1 MELIE
6 NLAKATNAKIAVT
19 PVVKHLCK
27 LENPLYLGITGVA
40 GHKNLLE
47 YAKTFKGIIII
58 GTTLSL
64 MTRFGLEQYLDSQ
77 PVLYTQDTSNCEF
90 YAIYFS
96 FSKHLKIRN
105 RAGYYSLS
113 NVLERKT

>member
-77 PVLYTQDTSNCEF
+77 PVLYTQDTSNCE
-90 YAIYFS
+90 
-96 FSKHLKIRN
+96 
-105 RAGYYSLS
+105 
-113 NVLERKT
+113 